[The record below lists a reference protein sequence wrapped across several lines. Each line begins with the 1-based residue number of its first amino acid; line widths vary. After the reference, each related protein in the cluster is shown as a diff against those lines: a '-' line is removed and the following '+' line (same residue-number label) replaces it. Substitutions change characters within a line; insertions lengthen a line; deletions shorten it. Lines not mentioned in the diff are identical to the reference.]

1 MAKTVTQGTV
11 LSVAAV
17 AVGNLTSIGTPGP
30 TKPEIDVS
38 DFDSTAAEFLMG
50 MPDSG
55 EMSFSGFFNKANASQ
70 MTLLADAIA
79 TTATS
84 RAFTILFPTQGTFG
98 FNGYVK
104 SFVPTASGVNSAVMF
119 DGSIR
124 VTGAV
129 TWTPAV

>member
-1 MAKTVTQGTV
+1 MAKTLTQGTV

-17 AVGNLTSIGTPGP
+17 AVGNLTSITPPGA

-55 EMSFSGFFNKANASQ
+55 EMSFSGFFNKANAAQ
-70 MTLLADAIA
+70 MTLLDDAVA
-79 TTATS
+79 TTAVS
-84 RAFTILFPTQGTFG
+84 RAFTILFPLQGTFA

-104 SFVPTASGVNSAVMF
+104 SFVPTGSGTNAAITF
-119 DGSIR
+119 DGSVR
-124 VTGAV
+124 VTGPV